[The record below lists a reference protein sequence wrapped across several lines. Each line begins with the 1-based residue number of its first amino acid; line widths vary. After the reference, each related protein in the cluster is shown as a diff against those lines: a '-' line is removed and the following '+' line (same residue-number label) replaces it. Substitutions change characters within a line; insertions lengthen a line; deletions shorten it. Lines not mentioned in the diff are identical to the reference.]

1 MVLRS
6 RPARCW
12 SHSIWA
18 DDVSDCRGSCQ
29 ALGCCQALT
38 RVCCHALGCCQDFTR
53 GSCQALT
60 RGRCQSLNRG
70 CCQAIT
76 KGCCQA
82 LTRGSCQALTRGCCQ
97 SLNRGWLLSS
107 CKGRYT
113 SIFSRCRKRP
123 FPLCIPEISP
133 HLTTLCSS
141 LSSRAAGER
150 NQLIYLK

>member
-82 LTRGSCQALTRGCCQ
+82 LTRGCCHPFKLLLGAAVKLLQRVPIIALSC
-97 SLNRGWLLSS
+97 
-107 CKGRYT
+107 
-113 SIFSRCRKRP
+113 CRKRP

-133 HLTTLCSS
+133 HLTTLRSS